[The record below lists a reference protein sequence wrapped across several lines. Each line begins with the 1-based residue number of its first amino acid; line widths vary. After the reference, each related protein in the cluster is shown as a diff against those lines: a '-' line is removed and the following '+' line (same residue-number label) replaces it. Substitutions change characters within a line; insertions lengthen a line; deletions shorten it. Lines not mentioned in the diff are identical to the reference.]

1 MCQRILK
8 CNGRS
13 DLELIQAYMENVMRY
28 LSNIFLKGLA
38 AVLPVG
44 LTIYLVY
51 WFGVSLERLLHPVIT
66 SVVSEK
72 FYLPGMGVLA
82 GFVLLFFIGLLVNA
96 WLVRNLLRFGENFI
110 ERIPLIKSV
119 YTTLRDFVEYFS
131 STEQR
136 KNLKQVVMI
145 TFNDMHFIGFLTV
158 EDVKDIPELPQTEDI
173 VAVYLPMSYQIGGY
187 TIYLPRS
194 QLKALDISIEDAM
207 RRVLTAGLSK
217 SGTSRKIKPSN
228 AKNE

>member
-1 MCQRILK
+1 
-8 CNGRS
+8 
-13 DLELIQAYMENVMRY
+13 MRY
-28 LSNIFLKGLA
+28 LSSIFLKGLA

-66 SVVSEK
+66 TVVPER
-72 FYLPGMGVLA
+72 FYWPGMGVMA
-82 GFVLLFFIGLLVNA
+82 GLLLLFFIGLLVNA
-96 WLVRNLLRFGENFI
+96 WLVRNLLQFGENLI

-119 YTTLRDFVEYFS
+119 YTTLRDFVDYFS

-145 TFNDMHFIGFLTV
+145 SFNDMYILGFLTV
-158 EDVKDIPELPQTEDI
+158 EDVKDIPELPQSYDI

-194 QLKALDISIEDAM
+194 QVQALDMSIEDAM
-207 RRVLTAGLSK
+207 RRILTAGLSK
-217 SGTSRKIKPSN
+217 SVARRK
-228 AKNE
+228 